1 MITLREHIELTKF
14 INSGHSLD
22 TYLNSLGA
30 VEAITLK
37 RKMREVYPIKKI
49 EVDYQQVDFN
59 AHRRVFDLVLGQF
72 IMVEQIFTGK
82 DEVPK
87 HLFDFSVLRIIL
99 RPTEDKEF
107 DNTNI
112 IRERENDNKILD
124 LDVVIATSILSD
136 FIEDR
141 NKVLF
146 SDFAGVF
153 YDPEQEK
160 EEVDDEPV
168 GEETFEYKFREQW
181 YWYNIVRRLG
191 GENILNYD
199 KVYMLKMESVLPE
212 LSFLIQKAK
221 LDKAQEFRNRV
232 TRGL

>member
-14 INSGHSLD
+14 IKGGHSLD
-22 TYLNSLGA
+22 TYLNTLGA

-37 RKMREVYPIKKI
+37 RKMQEVYPIKKI

-112 IRERENDNKILD
+112 IKERENDNKILD

-153 YDPEQEK
+153 YDLEQEK
-160 EEVDDEPV
+160 EEGEEEPA

>member
-14 INSGHSLD
+14 IKSGHSLD
-22 TYLNSLGA
+22 TYLNTLGA

-37 RKMREVYPIKKI
+37 RKMQEVYPIKKI

-112 IRERENDNKILD
+112 IKERENDNKILD
-124 LDVVIATSILSD
+124 LDVAIATSILSD

-160 EEVDDEPV
+160 EEGEEEPA

-232 TRGL
+232 SRGL

>member
-1 MITLREHIELTKF
+1 MITLREHIGLTQSL
-14 INSGHSLD
+14 NSESSLD
-22 TYLNSLGA
+22 AYLNSLGA
-30 VEAITLK
+30 VEAISLK
-37 RKMREVYPIKKI
+37 RKMQEIYPIKKVQ
-49 EVDYQQVDFN
+49 VDYEQLSFN

-99 RPTEDKEF
+99 RPTEDLEF
-107 DNTNI
+107 DNTNVTK
-112 IRERENDNKILD
+112 ERENDNKILD
-124 LDVVIATSILSD
+124 LDVVVATSILAD

-153 YDPEQEK
+153 YDPDQEK
-160 EEVDDEPV
+160 EESDDEPA
-168 GEETFEYKFREQW
+168 GEGTFEYKFREQW

-199 KVYMLKMESVLPE
+199 KVYMLRMESVLPE

-232 TRGL
+232 ARGL